1 MKNRRP
7 PPRPRV
13 APGRALD
20 ATLDRAIA
28 LSTVAALVLATGCT
42 PKPQPNPNGQF
53 NPNPTGQFDP
63 NHPTPNPTAPTT
75 VTPPIQP
82 EPDPRP
88 MPGGLALP
96 SNYGPQA
103 GVAQAPGSPAAGA
116 APPADQEQCKQ

>member
-1 MKNRRP
+1 MKSRRP
-7 PPRPRV
+7 PPRIHPPVR
-13 APGRALD
+13 RALD
-20 ATLDRAIA
+20 ATLDRALV
-28 LSTVAALVLATGCT
+28 LSTAAALVLATGCG

-63 NHPTPNPTAPTT
+63 NPTPSPTAPTT

-88 MPGGLALP
+88 MPGGLAVP
-96 SNYGPQA
+96 SHYGPQA

-116 APPADQEQCKQ
+116 PAPADQEQCKQ